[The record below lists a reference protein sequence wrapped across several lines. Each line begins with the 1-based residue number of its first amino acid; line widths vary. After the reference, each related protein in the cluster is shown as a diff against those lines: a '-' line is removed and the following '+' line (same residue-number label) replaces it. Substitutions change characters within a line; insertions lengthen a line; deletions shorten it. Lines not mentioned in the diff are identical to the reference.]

1 MNLGK
6 LDRYIRIEQKSV
18 TNDPDFGS
26 EVITWTTY
34 KECWASV
41 EDILANRQES
51 TKTDLR
57 LSTRPCKVQMHY
69 DNGIDATMRI
79 VMLDRDN
86 RLLQIVSVP
95 AEIGRREATEFICEE
110 FSA

>member
-6 LDRYIRIEQKSV
+6 LDRYIRIESKSV

-26 EVITWTTY
+26 EVITWSTY

-41 EDILANRQES
+41 QDILSNNQEA

-57 LSTRPCKVQMHY
+57 LSTRPCKVLMHY
-69 DNGIDATMRI
+69 DSGINETMRI
-79 VMLDRDN
+79 VMLDRDD

-95 AEIGRREATEFICEE
+95 AEIGRRQGLEFMCEAY
-110 FSA
+110 SV

>member
-6 LDRYIRIEQKSV
+6 LDRYIRIEQKTV

-26 EVITWTTY
+26 EVITWSTY

-41 EDILANRQES
+41 QDILSNNQES

-69 DNGIDATMRI
+69 DPSINETMRI
-79 VMLDRDN
+79 VMLDRDD

-95 AEIGRREATEFICEE
+95 AEIGRRQGLEFMCEAY
-110 FSA
+110 SV

>member
-6 LDRYIRIEQKSV
+6 LDRYIRIEQKTV

-41 EDILANRQES
+41 QDILANNQES

-57 LSTRPCKVQMHY
+57 LSTRPCKIVMHY

-86 RLLQIVSVP
+86 RLLQITSVP
-95 AEIGRREATEFICEE
+95 AEIGRRHGLELMAEE
-110 FSA
+110 YSV

>member
-1 MNLGK
+1 MNIGK
-6 LDRYIRIEQKSV
+6 LDRYIRIESKTV
-18 TNDPDFGS
+18 TNDPEFGG
-26 EVITWTTY
+26 EVITWTTH

-41 EDILANRQES
+41 QDILSNNQEA

-69 DNGIDATMRI
+69 DASINATMRV

-95 AEIGRREATEFICEE
+95 AEIGRRQGLEFIAEE
-110 FSA
+110 FSV

>member
-6 LDRYIRIEQKSV
+6 LDRFIRIEYKVV

-26 EVITWTTY
+26 EIVTWT
-34 KECWASV
+34 KLKDCWASV
-41 EDILANRQES
+41 QDILTNSQES

-57 LSTRPCKVQMHY
+57 LSTRPCRVQMHY
-69 DNGIDATMRI
+69 DSSINETMRI
-79 VMLDRDN
+79 VMLDRDD

-95 AEIGRREATEFICEE
+95 AEIGRRQGIEFMCEE
-110 FSA
+110 FSV

>member
-6 LDRYIRIEQKSV
+6 LDRYIRIQQKSV

-34 KECWASV
+34 KTCWASV
-41 EDILANRQES
+41 QDILSNNQEA

-57 LSTRPCKVQMHY
+57 LSTRPCKVLTHY
-69 DNGIDATMRI
+69 DSGINETMRI
-79 VMLDRDN
+79 VMLDRDD

-95 AEIGRREATEFICEE
+95 AEIGRRQGVEFMCEE
-110 FSA
+110 FSV